1 MTSFPFKLDEI
12 EPQQFTW
19 HSHVYKCTI
28 IALLVTILALLVT
41 QSFLTLGVL
50 AGGGTGAVLIAYFIK
65 RALTKLLNVN
75 NGQSPDA
82 RYPGSKDP
90 EDAGNAESK

>member
-28 IALLVTILALLVT
+28 LALLVTILALLVT
-41 QSFLTLGVL
+41 KSFLTLGVL
-50 AGGGTGAVLIAYFIK
+50 AGAGTGAVLIARGIN
-65 RALTKLLNVN
+65 RALTKLLSVN
-75 NGQSPDA
+75 NRQSPDA
-82 RYPGSKDP
+82 RYPGSQDP
-90 EDAGNAESK
+90 EDAGDTESK